1 MRSKRSS
8 LTSLPLWGLAATV
21 LAACTTAT
29 DPEPVASFV
38 LQPTLDSVEV
48 GETFSRW
55 IVTLKDAAGN
65 TLTGRRLT
73 WESNNTAIATIDPST
88 GVLTAVTS
96 GQTVVTARVEG
107 LTAQS
112 TIKVLLPVLSIII
125 APDSF
130 DLPLTTTRT
139 ISPQLVGPGG
149 VALTNRGINWAS
161 VNPSVAVVNT
171 SGLVTPVA
179 LGTTTIQVSAGQLT
193 KNVRVRVI
201 GEPVFGIRILPPGS
215 VHIIRLGQAKQ
226 LTGECVNAAL
236 QVMTGRS
243 ITWNSS
249 NPVVA
254 TVSGTGLVSGHALG
268 SANIT
273 GTCDGTVSATV
284 TAQVTQV
291 PVSSVTISPNGL
303 TIADNTQAQ
312 LTAVARDSAN
322 NVLSL
327 QGRQVIW
334 TTNNN
339 PVASVN
345 TQGVVS
351 GTNPGTAEITVSVDG
366 VVSPPITVNVT
377 SFVTALIGPVDRP
390 VWMRR
395 AEFLTR

>member
-1 MRSKRSS
+1 
-8 LTSLPLWGLAATV
+8 
-21 LAACTTAT
+21 
-29 DPEPVASFV
+29 
-38 LQPTLDSVEV
+38 
-48 GETFSRW
+48 
-55 IVTLKDAAGN
+55 
-65 TLTGRRLT
+65 
-73 WESNNTAIATIDPST
+73 
-88 GVLTAVTS
+88 
-96 GQTVVTARVEG
+96 
-107 LTAQS
+107 
-112 TIKVLLPVLSIII
+112 
-125 APDSF
+125 
-130 DLPLTTTRT
+130 
-139 ISPQLVGPGG
+139 
-149 VALTNRGINWAS
+149 
-161 VNPSVAVVNT
+161 
-171 SGLVTPVA
+171 
-179 LGTTTIQVSAGQLT
+179 
-193 KNVRVRVI
+193 
-201 GEPVFGIRILPPGS
+201 
-215 VHIIRLGQAKQ
+215 
-226 LTGECVNAAL
+226 
-236 QVMTGRS
+236 
-243 ITWNSS
+243 
-249 NPVVA
+249 
-254 TVSGTGLVSGHALG
+254 
-268 SANIT
+268 
-273 GTCDGTVSATV
+273 VSATV